1 MRAPAWAPT
10 ELLAIG
16 TSGSNEPTRSS
27 AMVVECSPVPPPR
40 GARAFRPSRKKRDR
54 ARRKRATRRVG
65 EGMSTRGC
73 PAPLLALARTAR
85 PSGAS
90 VTTMPS
96 LTLARGPTPR
106 ARRMLPSARPM
117 TPEQIARACE
127 GDDGLLGTLVDEIL
141 PAIRLEVTFG
151 LRRRARLF
159 NRDANQDVD
168 DFVQDVM
175 VHLLGDG
182 GKRLRAWDPA
192 RGRSLRSF
200 VRLIA
205 RHRLCRVLEGFRGN
219 PWEGVLGGES
229 ELDDVDADAPAFE
242 RLLSRQQLERLLDM
256 LRARFNERSM
266 VLFER
271 LYIEQR
277 PVAEVCET
285 LGMSRAAVDQ
295 WNVRL
300 RRLVRTLADELDRG
314 PPEASAGSGGARTR
328 RRGS

>member
-1 MRAPAWAPT
+1 M
-10 ELLAIG
+10 
-16 TSGSNEPTRSS
+16 SS
-27 AMVVECSPVPPPR
+27 
-40 GARAFRPSRKKRDR
+40 
-54 ARRKRATRRVG
+54 
-65 EGMSTRGC
+65 
-73 PAPLLALARTAR
+73 LALAGV
-85 PSGAS
+85 S
-90 VTTMPS
+90 MP
-96 LTLARGPTPR
+96 RV
-106 ARRMLPSARPM
+106 RRVLPSARPM

-127 GDDGLLGTLVDEIL
+127 GDDGLLGRLVDEIL

-219 PWEGVLGGES
+219 PWDGGLDGES
-229 ELDDVDADAPAFE
+229 ELDEVDADAPAFD
-242 RLLSRQQLERLLDM
+242 RLLSRQQLGRLLDM

-266 VLFER
+266 QMFEW

-277 PVAEVCET
+277 PVAEVCQT

-300 RRLVRTLADELDRG
+300 RRLVRQLADQLDRG
-314 PPEASAGSGGARTR
+314 PSPASARPVGARTQR
-328 RRGS
+328 TGA